1 MRQVDMSKELEKT
14 FLFEEVS
21 WRKKSRALWL
31 KERDKNTKYFH
42 RVANS
47 HQRNNHVESLSINGS
62 RNFFWFRI
70 QRDQV
75 FL

>member
-47 HQRNNHVESLSINGS
+47 HQ
-62 RNFFWFRI
+62 
-70 QRDQV
+70 
-75 FL
+75 